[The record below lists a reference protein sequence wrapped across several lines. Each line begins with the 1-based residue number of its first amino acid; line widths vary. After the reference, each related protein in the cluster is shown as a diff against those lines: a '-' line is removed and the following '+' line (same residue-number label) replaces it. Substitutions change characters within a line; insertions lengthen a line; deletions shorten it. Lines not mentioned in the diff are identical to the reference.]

1 MLCQSFWSLFPL
13 CILIY
18 HFEQDCPFPLY
29 TQPQFSSVFSLRS
42 LIHPS
47 TPILF
52 SGFPGNWSWMVTR
65 DVLSLLR
72 SQQQQDIMPDNFMLS
87 WLEMDW
93 PFQSWKLSSYVIHVR
108 ESPNYTIFGVITV
121 FPKLTDTKPLPRSW
135 FSCRTDRT
143 SKTLVPTSNE
153 SILNKKNTYVSFG
166 HLPSSS

>member
-1 MLCQSFWSLFPL
+1 MPKLLNSVSALYTN
-13 CILIY
+13 Y

-65 DVLSLLR
+65 DVLSLFR

-87 WLEMDW
+87 WLEMVMTL
-93 PFQSWKLSSYVIHVR
+93 PVMKVVILCH
-108 ESPNYTIFGVITV
+108 PCTKKTPIYTIFGAITV
-121 FPKLTDTKPLPRSW
+121 FPNLTNTKPLPRS
-135 FSCRTDRT
+135 
-143 SKTLVPTSNE
+143 
-153 SILNKKNTYVSFG
+153 
-166 HLPSSS
+166 